1 MTILLLAA
9 CGSDSAEVNTEDL
22 DEEILG
28 TWELTYFNAEY
39 TFNEDLT
46 GEDSFWDLPFTYTTE
61 GGVLT
66 ITYTGTSYDDV
77 RYYYEI
83 SGDTLTLTDMDDE
96 TYSETY
102 TKVTESQET
111 EEESSDDS
119 TDNTDDST
127 DNTDDSTDDTE
138 EN

>member
-1 MTILLLAA
+1 MTILLLTA
-9 CGSDSAEVNTEDL
+9 CGSDSAEVNTEDI

-46 GEDSFWDLPFTYTTE
+46 GEDSFWNLPFTYTTE

-83 SGDTLTLTDMDDE
+83 SGDTLTLTDVDDE

-102 TKVTESQET
+102 TKVTGSQET
-111 EEESSDDS
+111 EETSEGESESSTGDS
-119 TDNTDDST
+119 TDDTDGT
-127 DNTDDSTDDTE
+127 TDDTE